1 MRKPSRKSGWAFSW
15 KENGMVLVAVEFRSS
30 LAGIMQW
37 IQNEENAMKPT
48 PQPDLPAVREPLAVA
63 TQPAGLSIES
73 AFRAVVD
80 GELDAP
86 KLAVMK
92 ELLAM
97 DAKRKFA
104 AAFVELQQDLPTIV
118 GYRPIPDKQGNVKF
132 RYANFDD
139 IDEIVRPICL
149 RHGFTY
155 AFHESGVDT
164 GRVTVVMT
172 LEHCGGHSREVPYSV
187 RIGSG
192 PPGSS
197 DSQADVSG
205 HTYAQRGA
213 LESGLSLRIVGGRE
227 DARMEGGPIT
237 EEQAFEL
244 ERRVAE
250 TNSSKEKFL
259 AYARAATYREIASSR
274 YNDLDMFLRKKQSVD
289 LPFNSTR
296 SMYIAEP
303 GPPLV

>member
-1 MRKPSRKSGWAFSW
+1 MNTQT
-15 KENGMVLVAVEFRSS
+15 ELVRAEALPVDRPAPT
-30 LAGIMQW
+30 AG
-37 IQNEENAMKPT
+37 P
-48 PQPDLPAVREPLAVA
+48 
-63 TQPAGLSIES
+63 LSIES
-73 AFRAVVD
+73 AFRAIVD
-80 GELDAP
+80 GNLDSE

-118 GYRPIPDKQGNVKF
+118 GCRPIPDKQGNIKF
-132 RYANFDD
+132 RYANFED
-139 IDEIVRPICL
+139 IDAVVRPICL

-172 LEHCGGHSREVPYSV
+172 LEHSGGHSREIPYSV
-187 RIGSG
+187 RIGNG

-227 DARMEGGPIT
+227 DAKQEGGTIT
-237 EEQAFEL
+237 REQAEEL
-244 ERRVAE
+244 ERRVQMLSIDPKAFLKFAHSE
-250 TNSSKEKFL
+250 TFAAIKDGAYPIADDYLARKERGGK
-259 AYARAATYREIASSR
+259 
-274 YNDLDMFLRKKQSVD
+274 
-289 LPFNSTR
+289 
-296 SMYIAEP
+296 
-303 GPPLV
+303 